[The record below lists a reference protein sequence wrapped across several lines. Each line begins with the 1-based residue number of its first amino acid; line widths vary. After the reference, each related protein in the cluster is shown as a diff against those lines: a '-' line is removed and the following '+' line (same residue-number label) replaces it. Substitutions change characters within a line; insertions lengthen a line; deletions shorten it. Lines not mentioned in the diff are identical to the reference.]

1 MKSEPTLDN
10 SVAVITVES
19 EKGTQDA
26 LSDVVKQRSL
36 TLMLKSVGGGP
47 GGEVTPQRCV
57 FLTTIIRVCGL
68 HFMLN

>member
-1 MKSEPTLDN
+1 M
-10 SVAVITVES
+10 
-19 EKGTQDA
+19 
-26 LSDVVKQRSL
+26 SDVVKQRSL